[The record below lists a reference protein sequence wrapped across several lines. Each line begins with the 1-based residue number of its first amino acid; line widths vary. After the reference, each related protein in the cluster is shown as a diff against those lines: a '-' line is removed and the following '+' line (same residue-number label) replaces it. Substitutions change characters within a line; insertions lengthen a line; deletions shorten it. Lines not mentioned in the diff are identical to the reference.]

1 MVDLHVRI
9 LFVDPYGFCG
19 REPHPKAE
27 HKGRIGRVNS
37 YTIECED
44 DPDPDYAYGLY
55 NVTLLDG
62 NGYPTHERFDF
73 VDFEIELIGLVERK
87 GTEDGERKSRE
98 EETQGEADGD
108 GR

>member
-9 LFVDPYGFCG
+9 LTVDPYGFCG

-27 HKGRIGRVNS
+27 HKGRIGRVVR
-37 YTIECED
+37 YEIECEEEG
-44 DPDPDYAYGLY
+44 PDYMYGLY
-55 NVTLLDG
+55 TVQLLDS
-62 NGYPTHERFDF
+62 NGYPTHEQFEF
-73 VDFEIELIGLVERK
+73 IDFEIELIGLVERK
-87 GTEDGERKSRE
+87 GTDDGERKSRE